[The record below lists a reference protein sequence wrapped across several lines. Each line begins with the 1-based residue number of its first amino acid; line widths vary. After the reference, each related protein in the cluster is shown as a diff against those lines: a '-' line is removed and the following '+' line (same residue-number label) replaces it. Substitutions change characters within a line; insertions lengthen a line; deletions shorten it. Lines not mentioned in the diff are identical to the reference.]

1 LIMETLK
8 KTSSTS
14 HFDIHHID
22 QAILTLLRQN
32 PLGLTN
38 ELLAREFQFS
48 NIRTEEIRDSINR
61 LSKMVSFDVFLLYS

>member
-1 LIMETLK
+1 METLK